1 MTDLTGLS
9 NQVSEAIRNTPE
21 YAEFTRLLS
30 QLKQDPELYRRVDE
44 MRDKNFMIHQGDVG
58 DPYDMMDALTTEY
71 EGVINN
77 VSVSEF
83 IQAEIALCKMIHEF
97 NRNVTAG
104 LEIE

>member
-58 DPYDMMDALTTEY
+58 DPYDMMDALTNEY

>member
-9 NQVSEAIRNTPE
+9 NQVSESIRNTPE
-21 YAEFTRLLS
+21 YEEFHRLLVK
-30 QLKQDPELYRRVDE
+30 LREDPELYRRVDE
-44 MRDKNFMIHQGDVG
+44 MRDKNFMIQQGDVG
-58 DPYDMMDALTTEY
+58 DPYDMMDALTNEY

-77 VSVSEF
+77 ESVSEF
-83 IQAEIALCKMIHEF
+83 IKAEIALCKMIHEF

>member
-9 NQVSEAIRNTPE
+9 NQVIEAIRNTSE
-21 YAEFTRLLS
+21 YAEFTHLLS

-44 MRDKNFMIHQGDVG
+44 MRDKNFMIQHGNEG
-58 DPYDMMDALTTEY
+58 DPYDMMDALTNEY

-83 IQAEIALCKMIHEF
+83 LQAEIALCKMIHEF

>member
-30 QLKQDPELYRRVDE
+30 QLKQNPELYKLVDE

-58 DPYDMMDALTTEY
+58 DPYDMMDALTNEY

-83 IQAEIALCKMIHEF
+83 LQAEIALCKMIHEF

>member
-30 QLKQDPELYRRVDE
+30 QLKQNPELYRQVDE
-44 MRDKNFMIHQGDVG
+44 MRDKNFMIHQGEVG
-58 DPYDMMDALTTEY
+58 DPYDMMDALTNEY

-97 NRNVTAG
+97 NRNVTEG

>member
-58 DPYDMMDALTTEY
+58 DPYDMMDALTNEY

-77 VSVSEF
+77 ESVSEF
-83 IQAEIALCKMIHEF
+83 IKAEIALCKMIHEF